1 MRYLLTILTSIQL
14 IAGYIIKTGPSGIMN
29 NHRYLT
35 KIFFLELDCSKYLND
50 EDIIHSFPFPVHMNP
65 AIQNT
70 ETTFAQ
76 MNDKYNVISLKI
88 AYEECVPS
96 SIYCL
101 KSLSLLKI
109 VNTNFCYS
117 NQRLP
122 ADIERLASTLTEL
135 YIDTKMTHLPNEI
148 GKLKRLHK
156 ISIVNAGLESLPNSI
171 GDLSLLIFLILTN
184 NSLSSLPTT
193 MTNLRS
199 LQHLK
204 LSDNPNLRSIESLNG
219 YPSLQFLD
227 TRNCPIKI
235 LPKNLP
241 QLMAL
246 YMTNNK
252 LKHLNGI
259 ESLGKAT
266 DGKKTFDF
274 DGNRIKTITPRIS
287 YVRKLSQLNLR
298 CNLLEVLPT
307 NIFNIS
313 TLELLDIK
321 SNHIPDRDL
330 KKYIAKFNVTNP
342 NMKLFH
348 D

>member
-14 IAGYIIKTGPSGIMN
+14 VAGYIIKTGPSGIIS

-50 EDIIHSFPFPVHMNP
+50 EDIIHSFPFTVHANA

-70 ETTFAQ
+70 ATTFAQ
-76 MNDKYNVISLKI
+76 MDDKYNVISLKI

-101 KSLSLLKI
+101 KSLSILKI

-117 NQRLP
+117 NQQLP

-156 ISIVNAGLESLPNSI
+156 ISIVNAGLKSLPNSI
-171 GDLSLLIFLILTN
+171 GDLPLLNVSILSN
-184 NSLSSLPTT
+184 NSLSVLPRT
-193 MTNLRS
+193 MTKLQSLHHLTLSNNL
-199 LQHLK
+199 
-204 LSDNPNLRSIESLNG
+204 NLYSIKSLNG
-219 YPSLQFLD
+219 HPSLRFLD
-227 TRNCPIKI
+227 TRNCPIEI

-252 LKHLNGI
+252 LKHLKGI

-266 DGKKTFDF
+266 DGKKMFDF

-330 KKYIAKFNVTNP
+330 KKYIATFNVTNP